1 MLYRYDPK
9 RFHLIYDLAIRGTS
23 ILCNENATLDLLPI
37 LPDPSLKISCRYQEI
52 KKALQTLMV

>member
-1 MLYRYDPK
+1 M
-9 RFHLIYDLAIRGTS
+9 GTS

-37 LPDPSLKISCRYQEI
+37 LPHPSLKISCRYQEI